1 VFDNED
7 KGCNMTE
14 IEKFERQQKKALT
27 INQRIAALE
36 GAQEEIKKQLK
47 ALNVDPDRLQPT
59 LDAMKAEA
67 DVLRAELADKSAKL
81 AADIE
86 AAEKVLNDGDE

>member
-1 VFDNED
+1 
-7 KGCNMTE
+7 MSE

-86 AAEKVLNDGDE
+86 AAEKVLNDGDA

>member
-1 VFDNED
+1 
-7 KGCNMTE
+7 MSE

-67 DVLRAELADKSAKL
+67 DVLRAELAAKSAKL

>member
-1 VFDNED
+1 
-7 KGCNMTE
+7 MSE

-67 DVLRAELADKSAKL
+67 DVLRAELAGKSAKL

>member
-1 VFDNED
+1 
-7 KGCNMTE
+7 MSE

-67 DVLRAELADKSAKL
+67 DVLRAELAGKSAKL

-86 AAEKVLNDGDE
+86 AAEKVLNDGDA

>member
-1 VFDNED
+1 
-7 KGCNMTE
+7 MSE

-59 LDAMKAEA
+59 LDAMRAEA
-67 DVLRAELADKSAKL
+67 DVLRAELAGKSAKL

>member
-1 VFDNED
+1 
-7 KGCNMTE
+7 MSE

-47 ALNVDPDRLQPT
+47 ALML
-59 LDAMKAEA
+59 
-67 DVLRAELADKSAKL
+67 
-81 AADIE
+81 
-86 AAEKVLNDGDE
+86 

>member
-1 VFDNED
+1 
-7 KGCNMTE
+7 MSE

-67 DVLRAELADKSAKL
+67 DVLRAELASKSAKL

-86 AAEKVLNDGDE
+86 AAEKVLNDGDA

>member
-1 VFDNED
+1 
-7 KGCNMTE
+7 MSE

-67 DVLRAELADKSAKL
+67 DVLRAELAAKSAKL

-86 AAEKVLNDGDE
+86 AAEKVLNDGDA

>member
-1 VFDNED
+1 
-7 KGCNMTE
+7 MSE

-47 ALNVDPDRLQPT
+47 ALNVDPDRLQST
-59 LDAMKAEA
+59 LDAMRAEA

-86 AAEKVLNDGDE
+86 AAEKVLNDGGE